1 MLANRYAMSP
11 ETMQGHYTTQSD
23 LWSIGVCLF
32 MMLSNGE
39 KPFEGKTP
47 KQLVARVLIGDV
59 RFEAPLWADIST
71 EAQVLIKRMLRVN
84 PADRVTA
91 HEAIYDPWFKS
102 QAITSWQSTKAR
114 PELIENVQESIVQFA
129 DTGEFRKL
137 ALNVIAKKSSPEE
150 ISELR
155 KVFDEFDTLN
165 TGRSVLAN
173 NPGPKP

>member
-1 MLANRYAMSP
+1 
-11 ETMQGHYTTQSD
+11 
-23 LWSIGVCLF
+23 

-59 RFEAPLWADIST
+59 RFEGPLWAGIST
-71 EAQVLIKRMLRVN
+71 EAKDLIKNMLRVN

-91 HEAIYDPWFKS
+91 HKAIYDPWFQS
-102 QAITSWQSTKAR
+102 QAITTATRSAKVT
-114 PELIENVQESIVQFA
+114 PELIENVQDSIVQFA
-129 DTGEFRKL
+129 DAGEFRKL

-165 TGRSVLAN
+165 TGRSPGLGQQSGSQTIPYECYASLTLL
-173 NPGPKP
+173 PGPLCR